1 MSRNTASMKNLFAE
15 IKNMIKFSTVLPIG
29 DMVMPQEKVRN
40 PFLRGN
46 SSVFSVSHEF
56 E

>member
-1 MSRNTASMKNLFAE
+1 MSRNTASKKILFVE
-15 IKNMIKFSTVLPIG
+15 IKNMFKVSTVPPIG
-29 DMVMPQEKVRN
+29 DIIMPQEKVRN
-40 PFLRGN
+40 PFFLD